1 MLIKACCFYYFSSPL
16 TKILPTMAYFSFR
29 ICMKKNYMKKIIS
42 TLTVF
47 LGLIMVSFTTQPTSL
62 DDVIVALKDGKA
74 SELGKF
80 MDDNVEISLP
90 DKSNNYSKAQ
100 AVLILKDFFDNNEVK
115 SFEVKHKGDQNGDQ
129 YCVGTLQTKSGNYR
143 TTVFMKTKTGK
154 DYIKA
159 IRFQSID

>member
-1 MLIKACCFYYFSSPL
+1 
-16 TKILPTMAYFSFR
+16 MAHFSFPTTV
-29 ICMKKNYMKKIIS
+29 KTNFYMKKIIS
-42 TLTVF
+42 TLTSF
-47 LGLIMVSFTTQPTSL
+47 LRLVIVSFTTQNTNL
-62 DDVIVALKDGKA
+62 DEVIGALKDGKA
-74 SELGKF
+74 SELGKY

-100 AVLILKDFFDNNEVK
+100 AILVLKDFFDNNEVK
-115 SFEVKHKGDQNGDQ
+115 SFEVKHKGDQNGGQ

-159 IRFQSID
+159 IRFQSVE

>member
-1 MLIKACCFYYFSSPL
+1 VAH
-16 TKILPTMAYFSFR
+16 FSFHSTA
-29 ICMKKNYMKKIIS
+29 KTKFYMKKIIS
-42 TLTVF
+42 TLTLF
-47 LGLIMVSFTTQPTSL
+47 LSLLPVAIGILSFTNQGTNL
-62 DDVIVALKDGKA
+62 DEVIGALKDGKA
-74 SELGKF
+74 SDLGKY

-100 AVLILKDFFDNNEVK
+100 AILVLKDFFDNNEVK
-115 SFEVKHKGDQNGDQ
+115 SFEVKHKGDQNGGQ

-159 IRFQSID
+159 IRFQSVE

>member
-1 MLIKACCFYYFSSPL
+1 
-16 TKILPTMAYFSFR
+16 MAHFSFQSSA
-29 ICMKKNYMKKIIS
+29 KTKFYMKKIIS

-47 LGLIMVSFTTQPTSL
+47 LSLATIATGVLSFTNQGTNL
-62 DDVIVALKDGKA
+62 DEVIGALKDGKA
-74 SELGKF
+74 TELGKY

-100 AVLILKDFFDNNEVK
+100 AILVLKDFFDNNEVK
-115 SFEVKHKGDQNGDQ
+115 SFEVKHKGDQNGGQ

-159 IRFQSID
+159 IRFQSVE

>member
-1 MLIKACCFYYFSSPL
+1 
-16 TKILPTMAYFSFR
+16 MAHFSFHSTA
-29 ICMKKNYMKKIIS
+29 KTTFDMKKIIS
-42 TLTVF
+42 TLTLF
-47 LGLIMVSFTTQPTSL
+47 LSLVAAIGMLSFTTQGTNL
-62 DDVIVALKDGKA
+62 DEVIGALKDGKA
-74 SELGKF
+74 SDLGKY

-100 AVLILKDFFDNNEVK
+100 AVLVLKDFFDNNEVK
-115 SFEVKHKGDQNGDQ
+115 SFEVKHKGDQNGGQ

-159 IRFQSID
+159 IRFQSVE

>member
-1 MLIKACCFYYFSSPL
+1 
-16 TKILPTMAYFSFR
+16 MAHFSFQSSA
-29 ICMKKNYMKKIIS
+29 KTKFYMKKIIS

-47 LGLIMVSFTTQPTSL
+47 LSLATIAIGVLSFTNQGTNL
-62 DDVIVALKDGKA
+62 DEVIGALKDGKA
-74 SELGKF
+74 TELGKY

-100 AVLILKDFFDNNEVK
+100 AILVLKDFFDNNEVK
-115 SFEVKHKGDQNGDQ
+115 SFEVKHKGDQNGGQ

-159 IRFQSID
+159 IRFQSVE